1 MSTIAVLTVPPKQAV
16 PLNPKE
22 LEQVL
27 TGPISVGQSLEGL
40 LFGSHRDQIEAAA
53 GGNKINIRDL
63 SGRPDVSQSKIP
75 TVLHFFV
82 RTSASKVT
90 AYGVN
95 FLITVP
101 CVEPNGWILENI
113 LTSKI
118 SEKTGKTLTG
128 GVAQLRMESKPKT
141 WNIKL
146 EPGENGII
154 SIDFNASEEI
164 GELPDEQ
171 QLRDELKVQFD
182 AFLKFLDDLGL

>member
-27 TGPISVGQSLEGL
+27 TGPISVGQFEGL
-40 LFGSHRDQIEAAA
+40 LFGSHRDQIEAAT